1 MDKSILKAFE
11 SLDKLNPE
19 ASFLTDASL
28 SNVED
33 YYDVKSGLKV
43 KSTQTRSQGAQTMV
57 VTTLYKD
64 YQEKEGIMF
73 PMTISQSFGP
83 QSIDFKVS
91 NIVVNP
97 EFADSDFE

>member
-1 MDKSILKAFE
+1 MCKHL
-11 SLDKLNPE
+11 LVKLLPN
-19 ASFLTDASL
+19 A
-28 SNVED
+28 
-33 YYDVKSGLKV
+33 Y
-43 KSTQTRSQGAQTMV
+43 AQTMV